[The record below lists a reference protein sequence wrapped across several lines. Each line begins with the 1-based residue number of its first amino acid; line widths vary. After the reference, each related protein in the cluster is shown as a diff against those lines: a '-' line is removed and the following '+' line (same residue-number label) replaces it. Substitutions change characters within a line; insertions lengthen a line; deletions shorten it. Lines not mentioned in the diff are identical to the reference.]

1 LENELEVFSMATRTI
16 RAGSGFARYIWTLA
30 AACCL
35 FSLTAIPASAGST
48 GPAPILTCVP
58 GAGPCQE
65 TDHFS
70 QLQFLGGPLNCGYFS
85 GWSSVQVTGEGI
97 QHINVNGAQD
107 FWETS
112 TFTGAA
118 VISPILVQVTPNPPP
133 APPTITMLGPDPNR
147 PVLTGHLQSW
157 FGFQGNQNN
166 FSESGTANVQATSA
180 DGTSYSL
187 HLNDHLNSTGNNPFV
202 PHTIVMDVSC

>member
-1 LENELEVFSMATRTI
+1 MAVQMTR
-16 RAGSGFARYIWTLA
+16 ALSGFARYVWTVAALA
-30 AACCL
+30 CL
-35 FSLTAIPASAGST
+35 FSLTAIPAAAGST
-48 GPAPILTCVP
+48 GPPPIPTCFP

-70 QLQFLGGPLNCGYFS
+70 QLQFLGGPLNCPGYFS
-85 GWSSVQVTGEGI
+85 GWSAVQATGEGI

-112 TFTGAA
+112 TFTGAV

-133 APPTITMLGPDPNR
+133 APPTITVLGPDPNR

-157 FGFQGNQNN
+157 FGFEGNRNN
-166 FSESGTANVQATSA
+166 FSTSDTANFQGTSP
-180 DGTSYSL
+180 DGTPYSF
-187 HLNDHLNSTGNNPFV
+187 HFNNHLNSTGNNPFV
-202 PHTIVMDVSC
+202 PHTIVMDISC